1 MKFLSNLLRRRM
13 KKGKQSTVMGKLP
26 FLKEVVVRTRI
37 RLCYT
42 CKRSQI
48 FLIMTAFP
56 LIARGMVEVSKFI
69 IIVGVPM
76 VKTAMATLITGGYL
90 LHLVMYLLLVLQMG

>member
-1 MKFLSNLLRRRM
+1 MIQISLAGTILAILALVEVNSRKRLLKFLSNLLRRRM

-42 CKRSQI
+42 CKIS
-48 FLIMTAFP
+48 
-56 LIARGMVEVSKFI
+56 
-69 IIVGVPM
+69 
-76 VKTAMATLITGGYL
+76 
-90 LHLVMYLLLVLQMG
+90 